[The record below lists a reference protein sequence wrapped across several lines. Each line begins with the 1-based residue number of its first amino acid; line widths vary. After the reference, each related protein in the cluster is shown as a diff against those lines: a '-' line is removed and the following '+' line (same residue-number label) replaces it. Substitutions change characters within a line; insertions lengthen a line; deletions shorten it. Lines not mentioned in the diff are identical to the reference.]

1 MFPTRRIRVTRALYY
16 VQHMVNAMS
25 ATNAKSESL
34 EANRDIAADRDV
46 LKCEADA
53 IYEMAEALGEEFS
66 TAVQSVISARG
77 RVICVGIGKSAGV
90 VHMLTC

>member
-46 LKCEADA
+46 LRCEADA
-53 IYEMAEALGEEFS
+53 IYEMGEEFS